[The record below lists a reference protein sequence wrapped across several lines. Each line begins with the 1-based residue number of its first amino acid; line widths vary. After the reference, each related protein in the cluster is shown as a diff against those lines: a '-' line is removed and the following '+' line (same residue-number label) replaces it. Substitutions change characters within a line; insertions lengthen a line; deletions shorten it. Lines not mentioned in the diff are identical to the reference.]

1 MIKVKNVRPGLLLI
15 ADAGLKLTPG
25 GTASVET
32 LTPQMNRC
40 IEDGLLTRIEP
51 VTGPEPEPE
60 VKARPRSSGKAVDA
74 KAPSVAKGS
83 ADVSGDGTDVKPK
96 SAPDGA
102 KQAVLPIDTLGENVG
117 S

>member
-40 IEDGLLTRIEP
+40 IEDGLLTRIEQ

-60 VKARPRSSGKAVDA
+60 PKPELKARPRSSGKAVEA
-74 KAPSVAKGS
+74 KAPSAAKGNVTES
-83 ADVSGDGTDVKPK
+83 AAIT
-96 SAPDGA
+96 DGA
-102 KQAVLPIDTLGENVG
+102 KQAALPIDTPGENVG

>member
-51 VTGPEPEPE
+51 LTGPEPESEPKPG
-60 VKARPRSSGKAVDA
+60 VKAPPRSSGKAVAA
-74 KAPSVAKGS
+74 KAPSAAKGNVTES
-83 ADVSGDGTDVKPK
+83 A
-96 SAPDGA
+96 AIADGA
-102 KQAVLPIDTLGENVG
+102 KQAARPIDTPGENVG

>member
-1 MIKVKNVRPGLLLI
+1 VIKVKNVRPGLLLI

-60 VKARPRSSGKAVDA
+60 PKPERELKAPPRSSGKAVAA
-74 KAPSVAKGS
+74 KAPSAAKGNVTES
-83 ADVSGDGTDVKPK
+83 A
-96 SAPDGA
+96 AIADGA
-102 KQAVLPIDTLGENVG
+102 KQAALPIDTPGENVG